1 MIKYYNQKTL
11 QGVFC
16 LLLNF
21 DLQKR
26 QGEVIIFLEQKQNVI
41 LLQVPL
47 TRNNNFDILV
57 LAKNLA

>member
-1 MIKYYNQKTL
+1 M
-11 QGVFC
+11 
-16 LLLNF
+16 LNF